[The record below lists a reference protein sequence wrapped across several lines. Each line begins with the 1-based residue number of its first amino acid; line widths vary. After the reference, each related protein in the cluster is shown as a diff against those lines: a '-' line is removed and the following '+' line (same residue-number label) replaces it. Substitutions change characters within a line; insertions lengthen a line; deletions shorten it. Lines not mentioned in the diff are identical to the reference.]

1 MKKFNFAKIVSLV
14 FVCAMLLCALAV
26 TALAEDE
33 TTVEIVS
40 NNVYYGE
47 KLQIMYA
54 IKAPEGATMKA
65 VDSEGNEIKVLPF
78 KDKDGNTTTNIGGTD
93 YPMYIL
99 KDGVSVQAI
108 DEKITLTVTA
118 GEESVT
124 RTYSVLQYV
133 YERTQAL
140 NAKEQ
145 TEKVTKELAMLDA
158 LVSYADATNAFING
172 ATVSF
177 YDYKYVTVV
186 NGTIDGTVSAGIYL
200 NGTKPFANITTS
212 VVAGENQNIQ
222 WAVTDEKGTL
232 LGNYDEESIKDVAVN
247 SHMILTATA
256 IDGEVEAITYSLLTD
271 ASMLAPGKT
280 IVIVASDS
288 GFAMSNE
295 QKTNNRGQ
303 IAVEKNDGVIS
314 VVPADM
320 QIITLEAG
328 TKDGTYALYTGEKG
342 YLYAASSS
350 SNHLKTQNDKDDN
363 ASWKITIDA
372 DGVASIVA
380 QGTNTHNVMQYNQ
393 SSSLFACYGS
403 ASQNSV
409 SIYML
414 TSEMVV
420 CEHTNTVSIPAVEA
434 DCTNTGL
441 TAGVKCEDCGNVV
454 TPQTEVAAKG
464 HTEVVVPGK
473 AATCAEDG
481 LTDGT
486 KCSVCGEVFV
496 AQETIPATGEHNDG
510 NGDGLCDVCKA
521 DVNSDEVKAAQVL
534 ARLQQPPTNV
544 TAAGEIE
551 LDKTNNTGYT
561 ATIIWSIEGGTN
573 NISTFDGNRLNV
585 ALDGIET
592 TIVLQV
598 SVTVGDATITK
609 EYTINVAAA
618 HTCESKCA
626 ECGKCTDAACQE
638 SVCEDKCEGH
648 GLSNAMLSF
657 ADTTPRTSFSTSKQ
671 VWKQNGITFT
681 NNKAS
686 STNNVADYAKPIRLY
701 ANSEVIVE
709 GAGMKKIVF
718 DCNSSSYAT
727 ALQTS
732 IGTVSG
738 ATVTVSSD
746 KVTITF
752 TSAVDSFT
760 IAKLSAQV
768 RIDSITVNP

>member
-26 TALAEDE
+26 TALAQDE

-40 NNVYYGE
+40 NNVFFGE
-47 KLQIMYA
+47 KYQLMFA
-54 IKAPEGATMKA
+54 VNAPVGADVTATVNGKE
-65 VDSEGNEIKVLPF
+65 VDVGLFEEKP
-78 KDKDGNTTTNIGGTD
+78 KDNDGNVVAD
-93 YPMYIL
+93 YSYIIAE
-99 KDGVSVQAI
+99 GVAAQAI
-108 DEKITLTVTA
+108 DTVVTLTVEYE
-118 GEESVT
+118 GEKTSSS
-124 RTYSVLQYV
+124 YSVLQYV
-133 YERTQAL
+133 YERMYVKNIA
-140 NAKEQ
+140 EG
-145 TEKVTKELAMLDA
+145 KELAMLEA
-158 LVSYADATNAFING
+158 FLAFADAANANFAEG
-172 ATVSF
+172 ETVSF
-177 YDYKYVTVV
+177 NDYKYVTVV

-288 GFAMSNE
+288 GYAMSNT
-295 QKTNNRGQ
+295 QNTNNRGQ

-328 TKDGTYALYTGEKG
+328 TKDGTYALYTGEDG
-342 YLYAASSS
+342 YLYATSSS
-350 SNHLKTQNDKDDN
+350 SNHLRTKTDKDDN
-363 ASWKITIDA
+363 ASWKITIDEN
-372 DGVASIVA
+372 GVASIVA

-393 SSSLFACYGS
+393 TSSIFACYSS
-403 ASQNSV
+403 AGQKSV

-420 CEHTNTVSIPAVEA
+420 CEHTNTVSLPAVKA

-441 TAGVKCEDCGNVV
+441 TEGFKCVDCGNVV

-534 ARLQQPPTNV
+534 AGLQQPPTNV

-573 NISTFDGNRLNV
+573 NISTFDGNKLNV
-585 ALDGIET
+585 ALDGADT
-592 TIVLQV
+592 TIILKV
-598 SVTVGDATITK
+598 SVTVGNATATK
-609 EYTINVAAA
+609 EYTINVEAIPVEVEPITNTYTFSDYTAGTQYA
-618 HTCESKCA
+618 QNEEHVLDDNITVVTNDC
-626 ECGKCTDAACQE
+626 
-638 SVCEDKCEGH
+638 H
-648 GLSNAMLSF
+648 F
-657 ADTTPRTSFSTSKQ
+657 TTQIRIYS
-671 VWKQNGITFT
+671 
-681 NNKAS
+681 S
-686 STNNVADYAKPIRLY
+686 STNNGYAIIKSTQGKVFTGLTISAGNKKDTLNVY
-701 ANSEVIVE
+701 GSSDGGTTWTLIE
-709 GAGMKKIVF
+709 GVSIT
-718 DCNSSSYAT
+718 STSYNNY
-727 ALQTS
+727 
-732 IGTVSG
+732 
-738 ATVTVSSD
+738 TVTIPEAANY
-746 KVTITF
+746 TQL
-752 TSAVDSFT
+752 
-760 IAKLSAQV
+760 KLDVAGSNQV
-768 RIDSITVNP
+768 RIQNMTTTIK